1 MERAAGRALAL
12 LACTQFLLILDTA
25 IINVAAPSIGHELGI
40 SASSLS
46 WVANA
51 YLVTFGGMLLLS
63 GRAADLF
70 ARRTLF
76 VGGLG
81 VLVAGSVTGAVAG
94 EASWLIAAR
103 AVQGVGAAVAAAA
116 AFAMLL
122 GLFPDGPERHK
133 ALGVFAAMA
142 GAGGAA
148 GTVLGGVFTSW
159 LGWRSTFGLNV
170 VAGLLLATLALKV
183 LEPSRPDRDRRGF
196 DLGGAL
202 SITAGLGLLAY
213 AMVNTGVDG
222 WTSPW
227 TLVPGGL
234 AVLLLAVF
242 VLLEAWV
249 VRMPLVPSSVLR
261 RPVLRTANLLSGLAQ
276 FVMFPMF
283 FLVSVYMQTVLG
295 YAPVA
300 GGLGLLPLSITVI
313 LVASNTGR
321 LIARFGLRPVMVA
334 GYVVIAVG
342 LGWLSLLSADG
353 SFVADVLF
361 PSLVLGVGLP
371 LVTITTNAAATMQA
385 TPDEVGLASGLINTS
400 QQFGA
405 VIGLAVLSGVAAAR
419 TLADGGP
426 GNLTALTDG
435 FAAAFLVSAGIAL
448 ASALLAATLRPAAPQ
463 GTNISARSAAASVN
477 YGPTR
482 TIPQLPGTT
491 AH

>member
-1 MERAAGRALAL
+1 MERAARRALAL

-25 IINVAAPSIGHELGI
+25 IINVAAPSIGGELDI

-51 YLVTFGGMLLLS
+51 YLVTFGGLLLLS

-70 ARRTLF
+70 GRRGLF
-76 VGGLG
+76 IGGLG
-81 VLVAGSVTGAVAG
+81 GLVAGSVAGAVADK
-94 EASWLIAAR
+94 AAWLIAAR
-103 AVQGVGAAVAAAA
+103 AVQGGGAAVAAAA

-122 GLFPDGPERHK
+122 DLFPDVRERHK

-170 VAGLLLATLALKV
+170 VAGLLLAALALCV
-183 LEPSRPDRDRRGF
+183 LEPSRPERDRQGF

-213 AMVNTGVDG
+213 ATVNTGVDG

-227 TLVPGGL
+227 TLVSGGL

-242 VLLEAWV
+242 VLVEAR
-249 VRMPLVPSSVLR
+249 VRTPLVPLSVLC
-261 RPVLRTANLLSGLAQ
+261 RPVLRTANLLSGLTQ
-276 FVMFPMF
+276 FMMFPMF
-283 FLVSVYMQTVLG
+283 FLVSVYLQTVLG
-295 YAPVA
+295 YAPVVS
-300 GGLGLLPLSITVI
+300 GLGLLPLSLTTIV
-313 LVASNTGR
+313 VASNTGR

-353 SFVADVLF
+353 SFAADVLF

-371 LVTITTNAAATMQA
+371 LVTITTNAAAAMQA
-385 TPDEVGLASGLINTS
+385 RPDEVGLASGLINTS

-419 TLADGGP
+419 TLADGGSE
-426 GNLTALTDG
+426 NVTALTNG
-435 FAAAFLVSAGIAL
+435 FATAFLVSTGVAL
-448 ASALLAATLRPAAPQ
+448 ASALLAAALLPVTAQWTSVPARPAPAP
-463 GTNISARSAAASVN
+463 VDD
-477 YGPTR
+477 GPTR
-482 TIPQLPGTT
+482 TIPQSPGTT

>member
-1 MERAAGRALAL
+1 MERAARRALAL

-25 IINVAAPSIGHELGI
+25 IINVAAPSIGGELDI

-51 YLVTFGGMLLLS
+51 YLVTFGGLLLLS

-70 ARRTLF
+70 SRRGLF
-76 VGGLG
+76 IGGLG
-81 VLVAGSVTGAVAG
+81 GLVAGSVAGAVADKTV
-94 EASWLIAAR
+94 WLIAAR
-103 AVQGVGAAVAAAA
+103 AVQGGGAAVAAAA

-122 GLFPDGPERHK
+122 DLFPDVRERYK

-170 VAGLLLATLALKV
+170 VAGLLLAALAFRV
-183 LEPSRPDRDRRGF
+183 LEPSRPERDRRGF

-213 AMVNTGVDG
+213 AMVNSGVDG

-227 TLVPGGL
+227 TVVPGGL
-234 AVLLLAVF
+234 AVVLLAAF
-242 VLLEAWV
+242 VLVEAR
-249 VRMPLVPSSVLR
+249 VRTPLVPSSVLG
-261 RPVLRTANLLSGLAQ
+261 RPVLRTANLLSGLTQ
-276 FVMFPMF
+276 FMMFPMF
-283 FLVSVYMQTVLG
+283 FLVSVYLQTVLG
-295 YAPVA
+295 YAPMVS
-300 GGLGLLPLSITVI
+300 GLGLLPMSLTTIV
-313 LVASNTGR
+313 VASNTGR

-353 SFVADVLF
+353 SFAADVLF

-371 LVTITTNAAATMQA
+371 LVTITTNAAAAMQA
-385 TPDEVGLASGLINTS
+385 GPDEVGLTSGLINTS

-426 GNLTALTDG
+426 ASLTALTNG
-435 FAAAFLVSAGIAL
+435 FTTAFLVSTGIAL
-448 ASALLAATLRPAAPQ
+448 TSALLAAALLRHPETMTELHRPSLPA
-463 GTNISARSAAASVN
+463 R
-477 YGPTR
+477 R
-482 TIPQLPGTT
+482 LRR
-491 AH
+491 

>member
-1 MERAAGRALAL
+1 MERTARRALAL

-25 IINVAAPSIGHELGI
+25 IINVAAPSIGDELGI

-51 YLVTFGGMLLLS
+51 YLVTFGGLLLLS
-63 GRAADLF
+63 GRAVDLF
-70 ARRTLF
+70 AARTLF
-76 VGGLG
+76 TGGLG

-94 EASWLIAAR
+94 EATWLIAAR
-103 AVQGVGAAVAAAA
+103 AVQGTGAAVAAAA

-122 GLFPDGPERHK
+122 RLFPDGPDRHK

-148 GTVLGGVFTSW
+148 GTVLGGAFTSW

-170 VAGLLLATLALKV
+170 VAGLMLITLALRV
-183 LEPSRPDRDRRGF
+183 LEPSRPERGRRGF

-227 TLVPGGL
+227 TLAPGGL
-234 AVLLLAVF
+234 AVVLLAVF
-242 VLLEAWV
+242 VLVEAR
-249 VRMPLVPSSVLR
+249 VRTPLAPLSVLR
-261 RPVLRTANLLSGLAQ
+261 RPILRTANLLSGLAQ

-283 FLVSVYMQTVLG
+283 FLVSVYLQAVLG
-295 YAPVA
+295 YSPVA
-300 GGLGLLPLSITVI
+300 SGLGLLPLSLTTIA
-313 LVASNTGR
+313 VASNAGR
-321 LIARFGLRPVMVA
+321 LIDRFGLRPVMVA

-361 PSLVLGVGLP
+361 PSLILGAGLP
-371 LVTITTNAAATMQA
+371 LVIIPTNAAAAIQA
-385 TPDEVGLASGLINTS
+385 GPDEVGLASGLINTS

-426 GNLTALTDG
+426 ENVTALTNG
-435 FAAAFLVSAGIAL
+435 FATAFLVSTGVAL
-448 ASALLAATLRPAAPQ
+448 ASALLAATLRPVTPQ
-463 GTNISARSAAASVN
+463 RMSFPARSAPALPRPS
-477 YGPTR
+477 R
-482 TIPQLPGTT
+482 HRIPPETG
-491 AH
+491 AGS

>member
-1 MERAAGRALAL
+1 MERAARRALAL

-25 IINVAAPSIGHELGI
+25 IINVAAPSIGGELDI

-51 YLVTFGGMLLLS
+51 YLVTFGGLLLLS

-70 ARRTLF
+70 GRRRLF
-76 VGGLG
+76 IGGLG
-81 VLVAGSVTGAVAG
+81 VLVAGSVAGAVAS
-94 EASWLIAAR
+94 EAAWLIAAR

-122 GLFPDGPERHK
+122 GLFPEGRERNQ
-133 ALGVFAAMA
+133 ALGVFAMMA

-148 GTVLGGVFTSW
+148 GTALGGVFTSW

-170 VAGLLLATLALKV
+170 VAGLLLAALALRV
-183 LEPSRPDRDRRGF
+183 LEPSRPERDRRGF

-242 VLLEAWV
+242 VLVEARV
-249 VRMPLVPSSVLR
+249 PTPLVPSSVVR

-283 FLVSVYMQTVLG
+283 FLVSVYLQTVLG

-300 GGLGLLPLSITVI
+300 GGLSLLPLSLTTIV
-313 LVASNTGR
+313 VASNTGR
-321 LIARFGLRPVMVA
+321 LITRFGLRPVMVA
-334 GYVVIAVG
+334 GYIVIAVG
-342 LGWLSLLSADG
+342 FGWLSLLSADG

-361 PSLVLGVGLP
+361 PSLVIGVGLP
-371 LVTITTNAAATMQA
+371 LVFITTNAAAAMQ
-385 TPDEVGLASGLINTS
+385 TGPDEVGLASGLINTS

-419 TLADGGP
+419 TLADGGAE
-426 GNLTALTDG
+426 NLTALTNG
-435 FAAAFLVSAGIAL
+435 FATAFLVSTGVAL
-448 ASALLAATLRPAAPQ
+448 AAALLAAALLPVTAQRTSVP
-463 GTNISARSAAASVN
+463 ARSAPAPVDD
-477 YGPTR
+477 GLTQ
-482 TIPQLPGTT
+482 TIPQSPGTT
-491 AH
+491 TH

>member
-1 MERAAGRALAL
+1 MERAARRALAL

-25 IINVAAPSIGHELGI
+25 IINVAAPSIGGELDI

-51 YLVTFGGMLLLS
+51 YLVTFGGLLLLS

-70 ARRTLF
+70 GRRGLF
-76 VGGLG
+76 IGGLG
-81 VLVAGSVTGAVAG
+81 GLVAGSVAGAVADK
-94 EASWLIAAR
+94 AAWLIAAR
-103 AVQGVGAAVAAAA
+103 AVQGGGAAVAAAA

-122 GLFPDGPERHK
+122 DLFPDVRERHK

-170 VAGLLLATLALKV
+170 VAGLLLAALALCV
-183 LEPSRPDRDRRGF
+183 LEPSRPERDRRGF

-202 SITAGLGLLAY
+202 SITVGLGLLAY
-213 AMVNTGVDG
+213 ATVNTGVDG

-227 TLVPGGL
+227 TLVSGGL

-242 VLLEAWV
+242 VLVEAR
-249 VRMPLVPSSVLR
+249 VRTPLVPSSVLC
-261 RPVLRTANLLSGLAQ
+261 RPVLRTANLLSGLTQ
-276 FVMFPMF
+276 FMMFPMF
-283 FLVSVYMQTVLG
+283 FLVSVYLQTVLG
-295 YAPVA
+295 YAPVVS
-300 GGLGLLPLSITVI
+300 GLGLLPLSLTTIV
-313 LVASNTGR
+313 VAPNTGR

-353 SFVADVLF
+353 SFAADVLF

-371 LVTITTNAAATMQA
+371 LVTITTNAAAAMQA
-385 TPDEVGLASGLINTS
+385 GPDEVGLASGLINTS

-426 GNLTALTDG
+426 ENVTALTNG
-435 FAAAFLVSAGIAL
+435 FATAFLVSTGVAL
-448 ASALLAATLRPAAPQ
+448 TSALLAVALLPVTAQGTSVPARPAPAP
-463 GTNISARSAAASVN
+463 VDD
-477 YGPTR
+477 GPTR
-482 TIPQLPGTT
+482 TIPQSPGTT